1 MCGRAL
7 VWEATDTCR
16 SMDVTQRKAETI
28 VKVVCV
34 CLLCG
39 LENEENWTSASIV

>member
-1 MCGRAL
+1 MCVCGRVL
-7 VWEATDTCR
+7 VWEATDR
-16 SMDVTQRKAETI
+16 SMDVTLWKVETI